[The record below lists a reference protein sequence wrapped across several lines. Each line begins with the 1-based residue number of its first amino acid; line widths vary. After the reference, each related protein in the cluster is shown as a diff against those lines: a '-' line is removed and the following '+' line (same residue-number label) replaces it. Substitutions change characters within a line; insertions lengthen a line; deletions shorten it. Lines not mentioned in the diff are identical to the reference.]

1 MMNFI
6 TSKCR
11 LLNLN
16 NDYTDVNTL
25 NSMMRQR
32 IENLQNNPDL
42 AGDFSITVMNI
53 DKIIFKQKF
62 K

>member
-1 MMNFI
+1 MNFI

-32 IENLQNNPDL
+32 IEDLQNNTEIT
-42 AGDFSITVMNI
+42 GDFSITVYEYRQKNI
-53 DKIIFKQKF
+53 
-62 K
+62 